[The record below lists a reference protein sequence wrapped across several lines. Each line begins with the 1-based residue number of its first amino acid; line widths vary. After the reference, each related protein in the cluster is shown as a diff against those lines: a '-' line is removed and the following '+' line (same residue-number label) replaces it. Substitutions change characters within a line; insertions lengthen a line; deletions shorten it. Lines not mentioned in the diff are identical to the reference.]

1 MSTKEAQRFGIM
13 QQVDKKILTLRAASE
28 ELCLSLSQTKK
39 IRKRYRLEGPK
50 GLISKHLGKI
60 SPNRTDPKIK
70 DEVLEILKSEDFEDF
85 GPTFARDKI
94 EERRGHRLSSE
105 TIRKWMLKEGLWISK
120 RKKKGKV
127 YQRRQRRGKFGDLIQ
142 GDGSRHAWFEDRGP
156 ECTMVV
162 YVDDATS
169 KITAAR
175 FVPAET
181 TEEV

>member
-70 DEVLEILKSEDFEDF
+70 DEVLEILKSEDFEDLRKGAKTKAF
-85 GPTFARDKI
+85 GHSGADLNVVPTF
-94 EERRGHRLSSE
+94 
-105 TIRKWMLKEGLWISK
+105 
-120 RKKKGKV
+120 
-127 YQRRQRRGKFGDLIQ
+127 
-142 GDGSRHAWFEDRGP
+142 
-156 ECTMVV
+156 
-162 YVDDATS
+162 S
-169 KITAAR
+169 KIAPITFYR
-175 FVPAET
+175 GI
-181 TEEV
+181 